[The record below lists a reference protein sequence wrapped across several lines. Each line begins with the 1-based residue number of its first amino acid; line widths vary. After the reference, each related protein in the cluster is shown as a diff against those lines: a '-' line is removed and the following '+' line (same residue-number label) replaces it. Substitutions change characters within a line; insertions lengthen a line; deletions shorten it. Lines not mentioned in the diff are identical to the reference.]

1 MLPWGTL
8 EKLVLSQDVWE
19 EPTPSLR
26 LRDKSQEVSRK
37 GVPMGDVRVA
47 ATSVLH
53 SRRTDHTESLPA
65 CVALV
70 P

>member
-8 EKLVLSQDVWE
+8 EKLVLSQDVWK
-19 EPTPSLR
+19 EPTPSPR
-26 LRDKSQEVSRK
+26 LRNKSQEVSRK
-37 GVPMGDVRVA
+37 GVPMGNVRVA

-53 SRRTDHTESLPA
+53 SRRTDHTESLLA
-65 CVALV
+65 CITLV

>member
-19 EPTPSLR
+19 EPTLR
-26 LRDKSQEVSRK
+26 LREKSQEVSRK